1 VTSPPSSQLDQN
13 TSNGGIVSFATEALD
28 QVRAAAEIAEFSGEV
43 HPPVP
48 LSVTVIEHR
57 PGWHVVDFRELWQYR
72 ELLFFL
78 TWRDV
83 KIRYKQTILGA
94 AWAIL
99 QPLATML
106 VFSLFFGRVAASTT
120 GDVPYSLFVL
130 AGLVPWLFFSN
141 AIASAGQSVVGSQNL
156 VTKVYFPR
164 LIIPMGAVGAGLVD
178 FTIACGLLLAM
189 MAWHGVAPGWSFAM
203 VPLLT
208 LGLVVAALGVGTLLS
223 ALTVAYRDFRHVV
236 PFMVQLWMFATPS
249 IYMQA
254 SSDTGTRLGY
264 FLPLNPAYGLIAN
277 FRQAMLGGAIES
289 YSLAVS
295 GAVSAILLVLGCLYF
310 RRVERDFADIV

>member
-1 VTSPPSSQLDQN
+1 VSIATETLGPVNVKHELGSQ
-13 TSNGGIVSFATEALD
+13 SNGD
-28 QVRAAAEIAEFSGEV
+28 
-43 HPPVP
+43 HPPADLP
-48 LSVTVIEHR
+48 VTVIEPR
-57 PGWHVVDFRELWQYR
+57 PGWQAVDLGELWR
-72 ELLFFL
+72 FRDLLYFL

-106 VFSLFFGRVAASTT
+106 VFSLFFGRVAASTSST
-120 GDVPYSLFVL
+120 IPYSLFVL
-130 AGLVPWLFFSN
+130 AGLVPWMFFSN

-178 FTIACGLLLAM
+178 FVIACVMLLIM
-189 MAWHGVAPGWSFAM
+189 MGWHGVAPGWSFIM
-203 VPLLT
+203 VPFLT
-208 LGLVVAALGVGTLLS
+208 LALVVAALGVGTLLS

-236 PFMVQLWMFATPS
+236 PFLVQLWMFATPS

-254 SSDTGTRLGY
+254 SSETGSRLHY
-264 FLPLNPAYGLIAN
+264 VLPFNPAYGLIAN
-277 FRQAMLGGAIES
+277 FRQAMLGGAVDW
-289 YSLAVS
+289 YSLVIS
-295 GAVSAILLVLGCLYF
+295 GAVGLALLLAGCLYY
-310 RRVERDFADIV
+310 RRVERDFADII